1 MALYILVSTFVTLSH
16 AVFGVIHVT
25 FVTKDVRQ
33 GFRLSFKLNVT
44 HTRGV
49 SKRVINVSQ
58 LSEKVSQK
66 VWQKK
71 SHPKRCHRYNT
82 KCHKRCHRYNTMCH
96 KRCHIK
102 CHIMCHIKCHKMCDK
117 WCHIECHKRYDKRC
131 HTCVTLLYKW
141 SQVFKSRDGD
151 RCDTSSG

>member
-16 AVFGVIHVT
+16 AVFGVIYVT

-44 HTRGV
+44 HGV

-82 KCHKRCHRYNTMCH
+82 MCHKRCHRYNTMCH
-96 KRCHIK
+96 ERCHIK